1 MSSNKDQRRRSK
13 EVSPEVG
20 EPLKEHPKRKDL
32 RVAVNLRT
40 IEGLMK

>member
-1 MSSNKDQRRRSK
+1 MRSNKDQGRRSK

-20 EPLKEHPKRKDL
+20 EPLKEQPKRKDL